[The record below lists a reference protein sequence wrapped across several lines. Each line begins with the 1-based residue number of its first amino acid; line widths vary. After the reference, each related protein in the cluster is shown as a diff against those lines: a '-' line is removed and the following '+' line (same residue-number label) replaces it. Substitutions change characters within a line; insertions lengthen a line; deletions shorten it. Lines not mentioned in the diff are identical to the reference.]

1 MKTQKTTLAALLF
14 LLGLGLITG
23 PQMLV
28 SQAYAD
34 EDEGIV
40 IEDEGGM
47 DSSSISE
54 ESVEGDSES
63 YPAGDSD
70 D

>member
-1 MKTQKTTLAALLF
+1 MKTQKMNVAALLF
-14 LLGLGLITG
+14 LLGLAVISG

-28 SQAYAD
+28 AQTYAD

-47 DSSSISE
+47 DSSSISDD
-54 ESVEGDSES
+54 SVEGDSES

-70 D
+70 E